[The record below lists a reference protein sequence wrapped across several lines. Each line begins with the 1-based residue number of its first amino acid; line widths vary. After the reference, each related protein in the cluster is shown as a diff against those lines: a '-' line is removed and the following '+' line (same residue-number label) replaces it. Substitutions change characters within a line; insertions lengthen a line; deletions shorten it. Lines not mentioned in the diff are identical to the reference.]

1 MDHFLMTA
9 ALLSAPFE
17 GEIMLA
23 AVFAAIS
30 QGSVRHLN
38 TPLKPNALAPDGVF
52 PDGMRRAV
60 TVASIARSLT
70 LPRETTRRYV
80 RRLVEMGYCEQVGAR
95 GVLVPS
101 AVLKS
106 PAISELAKAHAAM
119 LKDVV
124 ERFDS
129 EAD

>member
-1 MDHFLMTA
+1 MDYFLTTA
-9 ALLSAPFE
+9 ALLSGPFA

-38 TPLKPNALAPDGVF
+38 NPLKPNPLAPDGVF

-60 TVASIARSLT
+60 TVASVARSLT

-80 RRLVEMGYCEQVGAR
+80 RRLVEMGYCQQVGAR
-95 GVLVPS
+95 GVLVTS
-101 AVLKS
+101 EVLKS
-106 PAISELAKAHAAM
+106 PVINDLARAHAEA
-119 LKDVV
+119 LKAVV
-124 ERFDS
+124 DAH
-129 EAD
+129 EAATD

>member
-1 MDHFLMTA
+1 MDYFLTTA
-9 ALLSAPFE
+9 ALLSGPFE

-38 TPLKPNALAPDGVF
+38 TPLKPNALAPDGIF

-60 TVASIARSLT
+60 TVASVARSLM

-80 RRLVEMGYCEQVGAR
+80 RRLVEMGYCQQVGAR

-101 AVLKS
+101 TVLKS
-106 PAISELAKAHAAM
+106 EAFNDLARAHALN
-119 LKDVV
+119 LKAVADVYAG
-124 ERFDS
+124 DP
-129 EAD
+129 D